1 MASITENYSE
11 YYEDNNFEGDD
22 HRFPYKLKRF
32 QANSKEIIE
41 KDGNVVV
48 TAHTG
53 CGKTTVAIIGIYHT
67 IKKGLK
73 VAFTTPIKSLSNQ
86 TYDGLIGLNK
96 KFNDYTGRNIKIGL
110 LTGDCKINSD
120 DADIIVMTTEILR
133 NSLIILKR
141 KMKIKKIK
149 N

>member
-1 MASITENYSE
+1 MASISESYSE
-11 YYEDNNFEGDD
+11 YYEDSNFDGEDS
-22 HRFPYKLKRF
+22 RFPYKLKRF
-32 QANSKEIIE
+32 QANARQIIE
-41 KDGNVVV
+41 KDGHVVV

-86 TYDGLIGLNK
+86 TYDGLIKLNK
-96 KFNDYTGRNIKIGL
+96 KFNDYAGREIKIGL

-120 DADIIVMTTEILR
+120 DADIIVMTTE
-133 NSLIILKR
+133 
-141 KMKIKKIK
+141 
-149 N
+149 